1 MRVGRS
7 RGFVYF
13 RSQIYRESYI
23 LCPVEGDVLC
33 AKLFCVE
40 LDSDVLGSQIGR
52 ETGAV
57 ANVGDDVPAR
67 HVLRPGSVSDAL
79 RQQCVGGAVVSGEAD
94 RI

>member
-67 HVLRPGSVSDAL
+67 HVFAAWK
-79 RQQCVGGAVVSGEAD
+79 CVRRAVVDGKAD

>member
-7 RGFVYF
+7 RVFAYF
-13 RSQIYRESYI
+13 RPRIYWASYI

-40 LDSDVLGSQIGR
+40 LGSDALGSQMGR

-57 ANVGDDVPAR
+57 ANICDDVPAR
-67 HVLRPGSVSDAL
+67 HVFAAWKCPRCAEATVCGRS
-79 RQQCVGGAVVSGEAD
+79 GG
-94 RI
+94 

>member
-1 MRVGRS
+1 M
-7 RGFVYF
+7 
-13 RSQIYRESYI
+13 
-23 LCPVEGDVLC
+23 LC
-33 AKLFCVE
+33 ATLFCIKFG
-40 LDSDVLGSQIGR
+40 SDALGSQMAR

-57 ANVGDDVPAR
+57 PNFGDDVPAR